1 MNSSYKNMSRPDKL
15 PDATR
20 YFPRASTLRQIDA
33 FCVSIIAEC
42 NAITEPAS
50 KKSSPWVQPVFDMS
64 NIRVSGMS
72 PGITTS
78 TFASA
83 ALVKSLNFVRALVLR
98 HLPNQGYGGVGSPSL
113 SKPLTPATT
122 GSPRPG
128 SLKRGVSEDRDGS
141 KTTAGG
147 MEGLEVVEEENSQY
161 YIAVEVLKWRW
172 AGSSGQLPWAPSPVM
187 LDR

>member
-1 MNSSYKNMSRPDKL
+1 MCGPDKL

-20 YFPRASTLRQIDA
+20 YYPRASTLRQIDA

-42 NAITEPAS
+42 NAYSEPAS
-50 KKSSPWVQPVFDMS
+50 KRSYPWVQPVSDMS
-64 NIRVSGMS
+64 NFRVTGMS

-83 ALVKSLNFVRALVLR
+83 ALVKSLNFVRALVLK
-98 HLPNQGYGGVGSPSL
+98 HLPNHGYGGASSPSL
-113 SKPLTPATT
+113 SKPLTPATM

-128 SLKRGVSEDRDGS
+128 SLKRGMLQDRDRS
-141 KTTAGG
+141 KVAVNG
-147 MEGLEVVEEENSQY
+147 MDGLEEVEHEDLLY
-161 YIAVEVLKWRW
+161 VAVDVLKWRW

>member
-1 MNSSYKNMSRPDKL
+1 M
-15 PDATR
+15 
-20 YFPRASTLRQIDA
+20 STLRQIDA
-33 FCVSIIAEC
+33 FCVGIIAEC

-50 KKSSPWVQPVFDMS
+50 KKSLPWVQPGDMS
-64 NIRVSGMS
+64 SVRGSSMS

-122 GSPRPG
+122 SSPRPG
-128 SLKRGVSEDRDGS
+128 GIKRGMAEDRGGS
-141 KTTAGG
+141 KTTASG
-147 MEGLEVVEEENSQY
+147 MEGLEVVEDQDAQ
-161 YIAVEVLKWRW
+161 YIAVDVLRWRW